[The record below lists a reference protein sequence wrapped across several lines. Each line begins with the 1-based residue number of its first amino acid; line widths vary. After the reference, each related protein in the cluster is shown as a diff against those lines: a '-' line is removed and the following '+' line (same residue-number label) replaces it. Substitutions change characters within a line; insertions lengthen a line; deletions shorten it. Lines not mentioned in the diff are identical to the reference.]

1 MTLPGL
7 NALITRLS
15 EVGIFQQLEGHEAH
29 SDRRDAYLR
38 ALVAA
43 HQRIN
48 LTQSV
53 AAQRISMALCPRT
66 DGNRDALG
74 SALCALGFHPSAPRP
89 RRLTGLDPVRPL
101 PLPPLRRS
109 RTCSP
114 T

>member
-29 SDRRDAYLR
+29 SDGRDAYLR

-74 SALCALGFHPSAPRP
+74 SALCALSGTT
-89 RRLTGLDPVRPL
+89 RRLRVRAA
-101 PLPPLRRS
+101 
-109 RTCSP
+109 
-114 T
+114 